1 MNYLSHLFLAESSEE
16 SIIGNLLGDFVKGR
30 LMDNYSPEI
39 IRGIKTHR
47 KIDFYTD
54 KHPVV
59 KETRKLISN
68 ERRKYSGVLVDIF
81 FDHFLS
87 VYWDSY
93 SDSDFDEFIEK
104 SYEILL
110 KYRDIYPEKGKILIP
125 RIVEKDW
132 LRKYKSL
139 DGLKLVFEKMSLRI
153 SRENPLPG
161 SEQELIDNYTDMESN
176 FKKFFPDLIKF
187 VEEIREGL

>member
-39 IRGIKTHR
+39 IRGVKTHR